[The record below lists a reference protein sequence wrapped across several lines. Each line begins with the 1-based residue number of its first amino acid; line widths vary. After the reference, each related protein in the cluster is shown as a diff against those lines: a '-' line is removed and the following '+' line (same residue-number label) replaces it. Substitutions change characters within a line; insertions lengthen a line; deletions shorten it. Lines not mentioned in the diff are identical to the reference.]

1 MEKKL
6 FEQPEATIVEFSNED
21 IIFTSGTGEGPGQ
34 SYDDWGGGSN
44 QSPNIIII
52 LKADFTPP
60 FILFYLVKTNIIIQ
74 HE

>member
-34 SYDDWGGGSN
+34 SYDDWGGGW
-44 QSPNIIII
+44 
-52 LKADFTPP
+52 DD
-60 FILFYLVKTNIIIQ
+60 YGWGW
-74 HE
+74 